1 MSNATDR
8 RLRKKAGEAW
18 RYAWQRLFHPR
29 TQLFYDFVSS
39 FDAEMR
45 FDHLPTVEEITRQY
59 PNTNGWATGMEDSS
73 ISAGVMISTICD
85 RYAATGDAGL
95 RAAAG
100 KVFAGMVLCGTLSPA
115 KGLVLRS
122 VSPRDGKSYY
132 IESSRDQY
140 THFAHGLWRFY
151 HSPLADDAQ
160 RATMRQMMTDICT
173 RLERHMTPEHGF
185 AICMEDGRPGNVDG
199 MWHVAPH
206 EAARLPMIYLIGWDL
221 TGDRHWRGQYRRY
234 ARRAAKASLQ
244 VPLEMRTPYAYLQE
258 QVSLEALHALE
269 NEDEELK
276 DLWRQ
281 GMEFVAGRIERFTWQ
296 WLDYAPVDITP
307 LDLDWHHWPMH
318 DQWGRLIG
326 QWPQEIDREF
336 RTIREPAEAL
346 LAQLMCPGRP
356 LPTDQ
361 KALLERLIDQ
371 TDYRAVI
378 TYSSIYPLAAYWRA
392 AASGELAVS

>member
-1 MSNATDR
+1 MITATDR
-8 RLRKKAGEAW
+8 RLQQKAAQAW

-29 TQLFYDFVSS
+29 TKLFYDFVSS
-39 FDAEMR
+39 FDAEKR
-45 FDHLPTVEEITRQY
+45 FDHLPTVEEIARQY

-73 ISAGVMISTICD
+73 ISAGVMMSLICD
-85 RYAATGDAGL
+85 RYQATGDAGL

-122 VSPRDGKSYY
+122 VSPRDGTSYY

-160 RATMRQMMTDICT
+160 RETMREMIAAVCT

-199 MWHVAPH
+199 MWHVDPH

-221 TGDRHWRGQYRRY
+221 TGDRHWRAPYRRY
-234 ARRAAKASLQ
+234 ARRAALASLQ

-269 NEDEELK
+269 NEDTELK

-281 GMEFVAGRIERFTWQ
+281 GMEFVARRIERFAWQ
-296 WLDYAPVDITP
+296 CLEYAPVDITP

-326 QWPQEIDREF
+326 QWPEEVNREF

-356 LPTDQ
+356 LPADQ
-361 KALLERLIDQ
+361 KALLERLIGQ
-371 TDYRAVI
+371 TDFGTVV
-378 TYSSIYPLAAYWRA
+378 TYSSLYPLAAYWRA
-392 AASGELAVS
+392 AAQGVV

>member
-1 MSNATDR
+1 MPTTTDR
-8 RLRKKAGEAW
+8 RLQKKAGEAW

-29 TQLFYDFVSS
+29 TKLFYDFVSS
-39 FDAEMR
+39 FDAETR
-45 FDHLPTVEEITRQY
+45 FDHLPTVEEIARQY

-73 ISAGVMISTICD
+73 ISAGVMMSLICD
-85 RYAATGDAGL
+85 RYTATGDEAL
-95 RAAAG
+95 RTAAG

-132 IESSRDQY
+132 FESSRDQY

-160 RATMRQMMTDICT
+160 RTTMREMIAAVCA

-206 EAARLPMIYLIGWDL
+206 EAARLPMIYLIGWAL
-221 TGDRHWRGQYRRY
+221 TGDRHWRAQYRRY
-234 ARRAAKASLQ
+234 ARRAASASLQ

-258 QVSLEALHALE
+258 QVSLEALYALE
-269 NEDEELK
+269 NEDAELK

-281 GMEFVAGRIERFTWQ
+281 GMEFVAGRIERFAWQ
-296 WLDYAPVDITP
+296 CLDYEPVDITTA
-307 LDLDWHHWPMH
+307 DLDWRRWPMKNF
-318 DQWGRLIG
+318 WGRMAGECPREIL
-326 QWPQEIDREF
+326 QEN
-336 RTIREPAEAL
+336 RTIREPGEAL
-346 LAQLMCPGRP
+346 LAQLMCPDRP
-356 LPTDQ
+356 LSADQ
-361 KALLERLIDQ
+361 RALLERLIGR
-371 TDYRAVI
+371 TDYSAVI
-378 TYSSIYPLAAYWRA
+378 TYASQYPLAAYWRA
-392 AASGELAVS
+392 RANGVISLP